1 MQKFIACLLVFSLC
15 FFSQQQASAQI
26 LDKIKNKAKQRADQK
41 VDQTI
46 DKGLDEMEGKN
57 KQKEESTKTKEND
70 NDTGDDDKDEKKE
83 KGPKSASLKSYSRYD
98 FVSGDKVVYAED
110 FAQDVVGEFPTKWN
124 TNGSGEI
131 VTIEGQPGKWLKL
144 IENTDYETPFKG
156 TQHEYYTIEFDLL
169 AEFNTD
175 QTVPWIRVILP
186 QNRTSNN
193 TSVPRV
199 EFILAPN
206 GGINVEESRDGALF
220 ESYDPKGY
228 QYLAGKKQLHSH
240 FFDANHHNTPVHISI
255 WVQKERIRAWI
266 NQQKVYDLPKGI
278 HPELKVNQL
287 VFETTNYGGPAS
299 NYGYYISN
307 IKIAAGAPDTRT
319 KLISGNKWST
329 TGILFDIN
337 SDRIRPTSYGVLKE
351 IASVIKE
358 NEGRYRIIGHTDSDG
373 DDAKNLDLSKRR
385 AAAVKTALTK
395 EFDIDDSR
403 LDTEGSGETSPVA
416 DNKTPEGKAQNRRVE
431 FVKL

>member
-1 MQKFIACLLVFSLC
+1 MQKFIACLLVLSYCLFSE
-15 FFSQQQASAQI
+15 QAYAQI

-46 DKGLDEMEGKN
+46 DKSLDEMEGKN
-57 KQKEESTKTKEND
+57 KQKEESTKTKENSED
-70 NDTGDDDKDEKKE
+70 EADEDKPE

-98 FVSGDKVVYAED
+98 FVSGDKIVYAED
-110 FAQDVVGEFPTKWN
+110 FGPDVIGEFPLKWN

-156 TQHEYYTIEFDLL
+156 PQQDNYTIEFDML
-169 AEFNTD
+169 AEYKSD
-175 QTVPWIRVILP
+175 QTVPWLRVILS
-186 QNRTSNN
+186 QNRTSNQ

-199 EFILAPN
+199 EFILLPN

-220 ESYDPKGY
+220 ESYGPKGY
-228 QYLAGKKQLHSH
+228 QYLAGKKQLHDH
-240 FFDANHHNTPVHISI
+240 FYNVNHQNTPVHISI

-287 VFETTNYGGPAS
+287 VFQTTGYGGPAA

-319 KLISGNKWST
+319 KLISGSKWST
-329 TGILFDIN
+329 TGILFDVN

-358 NEGRYRIIGHTDSDG
+358 NEGRYRITGHTDSDG

-385 AAAVKTALTK
+385 AAAVKAALSK
-395 EFDIDDSR
+395 EFDVDDDR
-403 LDTEGSGETSPVA
+403 LDIDGLGESNPVA
-416 DNKTPEGKAQNRRVE
+416 DNKTSEGKAQNRRVE